1 LPDAV
6 TYGQHIFRD
15 KSYAIFRTS
24 EEAKPTKAYVLG
36 PNDKVAISIWG
47 PTQENFALE
56 IQKDGYIQPTGFA
69 KILSCWPHRMKLQ
82 NN

>member
-1 LPDAV
+1 MDNIFSEISLYKFSEQQKTLSLP
-6 TYGQHIFRD
+6 
-15 KSYAIFRTS
+15 
-24 EEAKPTKAYVLG
+24 KPMYLG
-36 PNDKVAISIWG
+36 PGDKVAISIWG

-69 KILSCWPHRMKLQ
+69 TILSCWPHRMKLQ